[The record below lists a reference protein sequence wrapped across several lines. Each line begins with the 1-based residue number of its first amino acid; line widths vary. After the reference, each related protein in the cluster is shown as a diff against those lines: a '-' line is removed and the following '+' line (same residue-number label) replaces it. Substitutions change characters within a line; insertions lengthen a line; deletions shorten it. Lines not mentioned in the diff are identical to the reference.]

1 MASITG
7 IINGGISNSS
17 GTTTT
22 VIDHHHPLY
31 LQACNTPGSS
41 LVPIQLTGSEN
52 YALWSRSMR
61 IGLLGKSKLGF
72 VDGRHTKEKFE
83 PALYDLW
90 EKCNAIV
97 LSWIMISV
105 SKELLSGIVYAS
117 NAQKVW
123 SDLKER
129 FDKVDGLRIFFLHKE
144 ITTLVQGTSSRLMQ
158 FLMGLN
164 DSYNQ
169 CRSQIMMLYPP
180 PTVNKAYSLVISEEG
195 QRVLAKS
202 NSVNITDISDGMSFF
217 GGKNTFNSGAKQ
229 GGTSFEIS
237 DKDGTSYNG
246 GYRGG
251 QSNINSQYYRKGKP
265 SMNSGFSGLNHNNN
279 SNYRLKKINL
289 YCDYC
294 NWKGHT
300 KGTCYKLHGYPSDSK
315 GQKKNLV
322 TTNAINYAGSFD
334 DLCEAMPGMQ
344 LGNYFTDERFAAGGS
359 TMPHFTHEQYQQI
372 LQLLER
378 HPTFANKV
386 GTAGTMHS
394 SISLTDDNKWIAD
407 SGASKHMV
415 HNMNLLSNVKMLNI
429 SRTDA
434 GYLSD
439 PHKVRTQTGY
449 VFTYGGTA
457 IAWRS
462 TKQSIIA
469 TSSNHA
475 EIIAIH
481 EASRECIWLR
491 SIVHSIKERCGLK
504 LDIKVPT
511 IIFTIRN

>member
-22 VIDHHHPLY
+22 VIDYHHPLY

-41 LVPIQLTGSEN
+41 LVSIQLTGSEN

-61 IGLLGKSKLGF
+61 IGLLGKSKLDF

-83 PALYDLW
+83 PALHDLW
-90 EKCNAIV
+90 EKCNSIV

-129 FDKVDGLRIFFLHKE
+129 FDKVDRSRIFFLHKE
-144 ITTLVQGTSSRLMQ
+144 ITTLVQAVR

-195 QRVLAKS
+195 QRVLTKS
-202 NSVNITDISDGMSFF
+202 NSVNIPDISDGMSFF

-229 GGTSFEIS
+229 GGASFEIS
-237 DKDGTSYNG
+237 DKGGTSYNG

-300 KGTCYKLHGYPSDSK
+300 KDTCYKLHGYPSDSK

-344 LGNYFTDERFAAGGS
+344 LGNYFTGERFAAGGS
-359 TMPHFTHEQYQQI
+359 TMPQFTHKQYQQI

-378 HPTFANKV
+378 HPTFTNKV
-386 GTAGTMHS
+386 GTVGTMHS

-407 SGASKHMV
+407 S
-415 HNMNLLSNVKMLNI
+415 
-429 SRTDA
+429 DA

-439 PHKVRTQTGY
+439 PHKARTQTGY

-481 EASRECIWLR
+481 EARRECIWLR

-511 IIFTIRN
+511 IIFTIKN